1 MKQKL
6 ILVLFGALTTL
17 AHAHAQAPS
26 GHLEII
32 AKASDGSVAITLED
46 DPNTDPMVR
55 DRDGV
60 FIAAVTVK
68 NGASSCGVAILVGDT
83 TQATNRLSSGEVWTF
98 RMRMSRRS
106 GYRFFIQAK
115 GTPVKGWIG
124 SSEPCNLEGSAYLT
138 LEKKAH
144 ALRPSLSQAVTA
156 EVFASK
162 QKTAASNLSSSVQN
176 AQSKIPLD
184 RQDMLLMVRK
194 DSKNFEQYK
203 TLDGTTMLRASSSRQ
218 DVSLCF
224 DALTGS
230 FGDFTFEVMS
240 QAARTEVINFLS
252 TRLRLNNQKINQSSC
267 IDRDERG
274 YARFQLNPDLVFVS
288 RDTLPVLYKIAPT
301 FDADYSLI
309 HGVRLSSVLSAAQS
323 IVDLEAQR
331 IRAIELQAE
340 EFNNL
345 AQTGSREKIG
355 SISLGIPK
363 NNQSIPLCAL
373 KSGSELGSAIE
384 AYASRRMLTQG
395 DEFRFQA
402 EKFSANFDE
411 RKKFSHVFNNPE
423 ELYAALQKNPDLCL
437 IYIDIPAKLKQ
448 ISDALKRD
456 RGTVTSVGKLIS
468 TSELLEEYAKSEGYR
483 DFSSYQA
490 ARQMNVNL
498 QQFKALEEYAIVD
511 KALLDQ
517 VATEM
522 RNSRYS
528 DSTEISAILEFLRD
542 RAAASSKPG
551 ANPFT
556 IREARL
562 KAAREASEAEAAAER
577 RRREAYAKEFP
588 FIAVLSCGMPQH
600 INITA
605 CLMGS
610 GRSRLETEIKLR
622 NGHEVGIYKAYNLEK
637 VGIQQR
643 DGLRIDLRQNFD
655 LTAQNANRDLILG
668 LKVIDRMTE
677 KVLYQDQ
684 TSGFGVVRIRN

>member
-6 ILVLFGALTTL
+6 ILMLIGALLTTL
-17 AHAHAQAPS
+17 AHAQAPS

-32 AKASDGSVAITLED
+32 ARASDGSVAIKLED
-46 DPNTDPMVR
+46 DSDNKINR
-55 DRDGV
+55 DNYGV
-60 FIAAVTVK
+60 FIAVITVK
-68 NGASSCGVAILVGDT
+68 NGASSCGMAISVGDT
-83 TQATNRLSSGEVWTF
+83 TLATKRLSSGEVWTF
-98 RMRMSRRS
+98 RTS
-106 GYRFFIQAK
+106 GSGWGGDVWFLQAK
-115 GTPVKGWIG
+115 GTPVKGWLD
-124 SSEPCNLEGSAYLT
+124 SSEPCNNEVSAYLT
-138 LEKKAH
+138 LDTSRSP
-144 ALRPSLSQAVTA
+144 RPSLRQAVTA

-162 QKTAASNLSSSVQN
+162 QKKAASNLSSSVQN

-194 DSKNFEQYK
+194 GSKSFEQYK
-203 TLDGTTMLRASSSRQ
+203 TLDGTTKLRVSSSRQ

-240 QAARTEVINFLS
+240 QAARAEVRNFLS
-252 TRLRLNNQKINQSSC
+252 TRLRVNILEINESSC
-267 IDRDERG
+267 IFRDERG

-288 RDTLPVLYKIAPT
+288 RDTLPVLFKIAPT
-301 FDADYSLI
+301 FDVDYSLI
-309 HGVRLSSVLSAAQS
+309 HEVRLSSVFSAAQS

-331 IRAIELQAE
+331 IRAKELQAE
-340 EFNNL
+340 EFNIL

-363 NNQSIPLCAL
+363 NNQSISVCAL
-373 KSGSELGSAIE
+373 KSGWELGSAMNV
-384 AYASRRMLTQG
+384 YASRRMLTQG
-395 DEFRFQA
+395 DEFRLQA
-402 EKFSANFDE
+402 EKFSARFDE
-411 RKKFSHVFNNPE
+411 RKILSQVFDNTE
-423 ELYAALQKNPDLCL
+423 ELYAALQKNPDTCL
-437 IYIDIPAKLKQ
+437 IYIDIPERLKQ

-456 RGTVTSVGKLIS
+456 GSKVTSIGKLIS

-483 DFSSYQA
+483 DLSSYQA

-498 QQFKALEEYAIVD
+498 QQFKALEEYAIVN
-511 KALLDQ
+511 KAVLDQ
-517 VATEM
+517 VTNEM

-528 DSTEISAILEFLRD
+528 DSTEISEILEFLRD
-542 RAAASSKPG
+542 RAAASAKPG
-551 ANPFT
+551 ANLFT

-562 KAAREASEAEAAAER
+562 KAAREAAEVEAAAER

-600 INITA
+600 INMVA

-622 NGHEVGIYKAYNLEK
+622 NGSEVGVYKAYNLEK

-643 DGLRIDLRQNFD
+643 DGLRIDLRRNFD

-668 LKVIDRMTE
+668 LKVIDRTNE
-677 KVLYQDQ
+677 KVIYQDQ